1 MLGCLPVTAENRKS
15 YRISGL
21 KSGFSAIAQT
31 GVGVGVDSLVGGG
44 RGRGC
49 RFSMSGAGV
58 GVGAAL
64 FQSSGSGSGPRLK
77 IRAGAPVR
85 GPEIGAPDEL

>member
-1 MLGCLPVTAENRKS
+1 MTAENRKS

-31 GVGVGVDSLVGGG
+31 GVGVGVDSLVGRG
-44 RGRGC
+44 RGRDRGC

-58 GVGAAL
+58 EVGAVL
-64 FQSSGSGSGPRLK
+64 FQSSGSGPRLK